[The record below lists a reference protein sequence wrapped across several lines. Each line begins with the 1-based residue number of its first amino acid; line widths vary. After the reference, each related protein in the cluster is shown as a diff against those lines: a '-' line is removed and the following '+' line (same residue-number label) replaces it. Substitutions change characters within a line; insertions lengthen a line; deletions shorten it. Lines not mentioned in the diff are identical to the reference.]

1 MQERKIHTDSAAKTP
16 ALASPDLGAKLLRVA
31 WLAILLGFVMEGLLL
46 LLGTGLGE
54 VFGLDRI
61 TADLVK
67 NVSWALFVCAGL
79 AVGTTIAKARLPLAG
94 LAGLLSAPLAFEVS
108 RILHK
113 GTLEALSTSGG
124 TAEGAFPFLIALVKG
139 LEYACLGMLIG
150 WLGSRPWGGALAHA
164 ATGLAIGLVFG
175 GAILALTM
183 GATPQPSNTALI
195 SQGVNEVLFPVG
207 CSLVLF
213 SAAALGK
220 KMAPENRSF
229 AKAGP

>member
-1 MQERKIHTDSAAKTP
+1 MQERDPHPNTAPADAPAAGP
-16 ALASPDLGAKLLRVA
+16 AALAPSTPNLGATLLRAA
-31 WLAILLGFVMEGLLL
+31 WLAILLGFAMEVLLL

-54 VFGLDRI
+54 VLGLGKI
-61 TADLVK
+61 AADLVK
-67 NVSWALFVCAGL
+67 NVSWSLFVCAGL

-108 RILHK
+108 RVLHK
-113 GTLEALSTSGG
+113 GTLEALSVSGG
-124 TAEGAFPFLIALVKG
+124 SAEGAYPFLIALVKG

-175 GAILALTM
+175 GAMLALAA
-183 GATPQPSNTALI
+183 GATPQPSDAALV
-195 SQGVNEVLFPVG
+195 SQGVNEILFPIG

-220 KMAPENRSF
+220 RMAPG
-229 AKAGP
+229 A